1 MSSFS
6 KRLFAAAIFVAL
18 LAPASFAANSPTD
31 VIAKVNGKTITREN
45 LEVATNNL
53 LPLMTYHQSVSDE
66 RMKEIQKQALE
77 KLINNELMYKAAVD
91 SKQAEVNQKEIDAR
105 VKDLKKKLPKGETIE
120 KVLKK
125 SGMTLAD
132 LKEDFRK
139 DMVVERLAKKKNEE
153 LKKLSEK
160 TVDEAFVKDYYQK
173 NLAKF
178 KEPEQIQLRSIL
190 VKADPSGGQKVWNES
205 LKKAKEIAEKAKAGE
220 DFAKLAEKHSEDP
233 FAKKGGDMGWSH
245 KGELIPEI
253 DDAAAKLKVGEIGGP
268 LMSIYG
274 YHVIKLEGRKP
285 SVQKK
290 FEELNKEK
298 LEKEL
303 EAKEYKKLWNGWL
316 KSLRD
321 SSKVEYVT
329 ILK

>member
-6 KRLFAAAIFVAL
+6 KRLLAAAVFVAL

-45 LEVATNNL
+45 LDVATNNL
-53 LPLMTYHQSVSDE
+53 LPLMTYHQSVSDD
-66 RMKEIQKQALE
+66 RMKEIRNQALE
-77 KLINNELMYKAAVD
+77 KLINNELMYKAAVET
-91 SKQAEVNQKEIDAR
+91 KQDDVNQKEIDAR
-105 VKDLKKKLPKGETIE
+105 IKDLKKKLPKGETIE
-120 KVLKK
+120 KVLKR

-132 LKEDFRK
+132 LKEDFKK
-139 DMVVERLAKKKNEE
+139 DMVVERVAKKKNEE
-153 LKKLSEK
+153 IRKVSEK
-160 TVDEAFVKDYYQK
+160 TVDEAFMKDYYQK

-178 KEPEQIQLRSIL
+178 KEPEQVNLRSIL
-190 VKADPSGGQKVWNES
+190 IKADPSGGQKVWNES
-205 LKKAKEIAEKAKAGE
+205 LKKAKDLADKAKAGE
-220 DFAKLAEKHSEDP
+220 DFGKLAEKNSEDP
-233 FAKKGGDMGWSH
+233 YAKKGGDMGWSH

-253 DDAAAKLKVGEIGGP
+253 DDAASKLKVGEIGGP
-268 LMSIYG
+268 IMSIYG
-274 YHVIKLEGRKP
+274 YHVIKLVGNKP

-290 FEELNKEK
+290 FDELNKEK

-329 ILK
+329 KIN

>member
-6 KRLFAAAIFVAL
+6 KRLFAAAVFVAL

-45 LEVATNNL
+45 LDVATSNL

-66 RMKEIQKQALE
+66 RMKEIRNQALE
-77 KLINNELMYKAAVD
+77 KLINNELMYKAAVET
-91 SKQAEVNQKEIDAR
+91 KQDDVNQKEIDAR
-105 VKDLKKKLPKGETIE
+105 IKDLKKKLPKGETIE
-120 KVLKK
+120 KVLKR

-132 LKEDFRK
+132 LKEDFKK
-139 DMVVERLAKKKNEE
+139 DMVVEKIAKKKNEE
-153 LKKLSEK
+153 VRKASEK
-160 TVDEAFVKDYYQK
+160 NVDEAFMKDYYQK
-173 NLAKF
+173 NLTKF
-178 KEPEQIQLRSIL
+178 KEPEQIHLRSIL
-190 VKADPSGGQKVWNES
+190 VKADPSGGQRVWNES
-205 LKKAKEIAEKAKAGE
+205 LKKAKDLAEKAKAGD
-220 DFAKLAEKHSEDP
+220 DFAKLAEKNSEDP
-233 FAKKGGDMGWSH
+233 YAKKGGDMGWSH

-253 DDAAAKLKVGEIGGP
+253 DDAASKLKVGEIGGP
-268 LMSIYG
+268 IMSIYG
-274 YHVIKLEGRKP
+274 YHVIKLEGNKP

-290 FEELNKEK
+290 FDELNKVK

-303 EAKEYKKLWNGWL
+303 EAKEYKRLWDGWL

-329 ILK
+329 KIN

>member
-6 KRLFAAAIFVAL
+6 KRLLAAAVFVAL
-18 LAPASFAANSPTD
+18 LAPASFAATSPAD
-31 VIAKVNGKTITREN
+31 VIVKVNGKVITRET
-45 LEVATNNL
+45 LDTATNNL

-66 RMKEIQKQALE
+66 RMKEIRRQALD
-77 KLINNELMYKAAVD
+77 KLINNELLYKAAVD
-91 SKQAEVNQKEIDAR
+91 SKQADVNPKEIDAR

-120 KVLKK
+120 KILKR
-125 SGMTLAD
+125 SGITLAD
-132 LKEDFRK
+132 LKEDFKR
-139 DMVVERLAKKKNEE
+139 DMVVERIAKKKTEE
-153 LKKLSEK
+153 TKKLSEK
-160 TVDEAFVKDYYQK
+160 TVDEAFMKDYYQK

-178 KEPEQIQLRSIL
+178 KEPEQIHLRSIL

-205 LKKAKEIAEKAKAGE
+205 LKKAKDIAEKAKAGE

-253 DDAAAKLKVGEIGGP
+253 DDAASKLKAGEIGGP
-268 LMSIYG
+268 IMSIYG
-274 YHVIKLEGRKP
+274 YHVIRLEGSKP
-285 SVQKK
+285 AVQKK
-290 FEELNKEK
+290 YEDLNKEK

-321 SSKVEYVT
+321 TSRVEFVT
-329 ILK
+329 PLK